1 MLNVINFPCG
11 GKVMGEKRV
20 PVSTFRDRRSVSQTE
35 WNRALN
41 YSTSQPP
48 CFGGC
53 PPGPCHVKWEARE
66 PPTPFSIEFW
76 DSHPQPSPIADSR
89 PALRAWMDDGRDPRP
104 RPCVDT
110 PSIVNPFFSSTT
122 FGPGPGPNIF
132 SSSRLAL
139 PPPPPSTPSCHCVSH
154 ISCRRLDPC
163 DPLRRCEPLA
173 STDLNTHDGPL
184 SALHPSASLSTKPCP
199 DSGRGQSLFACDDA
213 AIHQPRSRRATPGR
227 IDCRLRA
234 PLCSWKSPAP
244 TEKVRPSPDDQT
256 CSHHQKSYF
265 ATMDLTS

>member
-53 PPGPCHVKWEARE
+53 PQGPCHVKWEARE

-89 PALRAWMDDGRDPRP
+89 PALRAWM
-104 RPCVDT
+104 
-110 PSIVNPFFSSTT
+110 
-122 FGPGPGPNIF
+122 
-132 SSSRLAL
+132 A
-139 PPPPPSTPSCHCVSH
+139 
-154 ISCRRLDPC
+154 
-163 DPLRRCEPLA
+163 
-173 STDLNTHDGPL
+173 
-184 SALHPSASLSTKPCP
+184 
-199 DSGRGQSLFACDDA
+199 
-213 AIHQPRSRRATPGR
+213 
-227 IDCRLRA
+227 
-234 PLCSWKSPAP
+234 
-244 TEKVRPSPDDQT
+244 
-256 CSHHQKSYF
+256 
-265 ATMDLTS
+265 

>member
-1 MLNVINFPCG
+1 MLNVINCPCG

-20 PVSTFRDRRSVSQTE
+20 PVSTFRDRRSMSWTE

-41 YSTSQPP
+41 YSTSQSNGKRGNRPHHFQSNSGIP
-48 CFGGC
+48 I
-53 PPGPCHVKWEARE
+53 PSPRQL
-66 PPTPFSIEFW
+66 PTPARRCAHGW
-76 DSHPQPSPIADSR
+76 H
-89 PALRAWMDDGRDPRP
+89 DGHDPRP

-132 SSSRLAL
+132 NSSRLAL

-154 ISCRRLDPC
+154 ISRRRLDPC

-184 SALHPSASLSTKPCP
+184 SALDPSASLSTKPCP